1 MCYTEIERLGAMKMM
16 YVFLAN
22 GFEELEAIAPVDILK
37 RSRIPLKTVG
47 VGGKV
52 ISGSLGTEITA
63 DITIEEVK
71 KEDIEGIILP
81 GGMPGTDNLYANE
94 KIRDIVNYCAE
105 RNILIAAICA
115 APSILGKMG
124 ILENKFACCY
134 PGFEESLKGAKISDS
149 LVCSDKNIITAKGPG
164 AATEFG
170 FKILEY
176 LKNDKAAEVVKKSM
190 QFRI

>member
-1 MCYTEIERLGAMKMM
+1 MI

-37 RSRIPLKTVG
+37 RSRIPLKIVG
-47 VGGKV
+47 VGGKI
-52 ISGSLGTEITA
+52 ISGSLGIEITA

-105 RNILIAAICA
+105 KNILIAAICA

-124 ILENKFACCY
+124 ILENKFVCCY
-134 PGFEESLKGAKISDS
+134 PGFEESLKSAKISTD

-170 FKILEY
+170 FKILKY
-176 LKNDKAAEVVKKSM
+176 LKNDKAVEVVKKSM

>member
-1 MCYTEIERLGAMKMM
+1 MCYTEIERLGAMKMI

-52 ISGSLGTEITA
+52 ISGSLGIEITA

-94 KIRDIVNYCAE
+94 KIHDIVNYCAE